1 MSYLVDT
8 NILLRLN
15 QDTHPM
21 HIYAASAVK
30 KLLDTDEEIFIIPQ
44 TLIDFGQSQRAL

>member
-1 MSYLVDT
+1 MNYLVDT

-21 HIYAASAVK
+21 HTVAASAVK
-30 KLLDTDEEIFIIPQ
+30 KLLDADEEIFIIP
-44 TLIDFGQSQRAL
+44 